1 METTTTVKVNCY
13 HCGDEC
19 RNLPLRFN
27 DKEFC
32 CEGCRL
38 VYEVLQENN
47 LCSYYRFN
55 EKPGISPE
63 QKVEGRF
70 GYLDDA
76 SVKKKLVVFDDG
88 KFATVNFYIPKMHC
102 SSCIWL
108 LENLQRINAG
118 VVRSRVNFLN
128 REVNLV
134 FRQDLLSLR
143 QLVELLSMIGYEPV
157 IRLDDLDDRKKAKK
171 DHSVSYKIGI
181 AGFAFGNIM
190 LFSFPEYFS
199 LSDAT
204 DPGFKGVFSYINFF
218 LSLPVF
224 FYCSAQFFTSAVRS
238 VNQKFLNID
247 VPIALG
253 ILVMFVRSTYEI
265 FSGTGPGYM
274 DTMAGLVFFMLLGRW
289 FQDKTYKTLSFDRD
303 YKSFFPVSVM
313 VRRQA
318 SELAIPL
325 SELRIGDRMLIRS
338 EEIIPA
344 DAVLIQGD
352 AFIDYSFV
360 TGESLP
366 VRKANGELLYAGG
379 RQQGG
384 LLEMEVVKE
393 VSQSYLTQLWNNDRY
408 IKKHDDGVFQLLVN
422 RISHYFT
429 FVIVA
434 VAVIALFYWAA
445 TGDFPRGWNAFT
457 AVLII
462 ACPCALAISSPF
474 TLGNILRIFGRNRF
488 YLRGYAVIEKLA
500 KVDTVVFDKTG
511 TVTTG
516 VMQLR
521 NVVCAEGIDRH
532 DALRMIG
539 ALELASEH
547 PIARAIAIA
556 AQKESGTLPDVQ
568 EFVSLAG
575 MGARGVVEGVS
586 VMVGHERLLQ
596 KELILIP
603 GPLRTALA
611 DARSQGN
618 TAVVAAWGGSARA
631 VCVVADQPKSTS
643 KEAIATLRAMGLA
656 PVLLTGD
663 NQATAMAIALQV
675 GIDADDYHVRGG
687 VLPDEKVAVIR
698 ELQDRGYAVAMVG
711 DGVNDAAALAQADV
725 GIAMGTGTDVAMQ
738 ASDLTI
744 VNGDLRSVPDAIRLS
759 RATLRTI
766 RTNVFWAFA
775 YNVAAIPL
783 AASGRLN
790 PMWAGLA
797 MASSSVFVVTNSLR
811 LRRVKL
817 HR

>member
-1 METTTTVKVNCY
+1 MSTLE
-13 HCGDEC
+13 E
-19 RNLPLRFN
+19 LPLTI
-27 DKEFC
+27 EFAVSGMTC
-32 CEGCRL
+32 GACAARIQDQLNKIDG
-38 VYEVLQENN
+38 V
-47 LCSYYRFN
+47 
-55 EKPGISPE
+55 
-63 QKVEGRF
+63 
-70 GYLDDA
+70 DA
-76 SVKKKLVVFDDG
+76 SVNYATET
-88 KFATVNFYIPKMHC
+88 ATVRTRFGVQTDELIRAVEDAGYGAALREADAPVGATEEEFA
-102 SSCIWL
+102 
-108 LENLQRINAG
+108 ENLQALR
-118 VVRSRVNFLN
+118 N
-128 REVNLV
+128 RLLV
-134 FRQDLLSLR
+134 CALLT
-143 QLVELLSMIGYEPV
+143 
-157 IRLDDLDDRKKAKK
+157 A
-171 DHSVSYKIGI
+171 
-181 AGFAFGNIM
+181 
-190 LFSFPEYFS
+190 
-199 LSDAT
+199 
-204 DPGFKGVFSYINFF
+204 
-218 LSLPVF
+218 PVF
-224 FYCSAQFFTSAVRS
+224 FFSMFESMQFQNWQWWALVFSAPVVTWGAWPFHRAAVMNLRHRATTMDTLISIGVVAAVAWSLWALIWGDAASSYGSMGGMSGMLGMSHSSYHVYFEVAATVTVFILTGRYLEARAKRSAGNALRA
-238 VNQKFLNID
+238 LL
-247 VPIALG
+247 ALG
-253 ILVMFVRSTYEI
+253 AHTAVVLENGVEREVDAKNLQVNDVVVVR
-265 FSGTGPGYM
+265 PGEKIATDGVVIEGDSSIDM
-274 DTMAGLVFFMLLGRW
+274 SML
-289 FQDKTYKTLSFDRD
+289 
-303 YKSFFPVSVM
+303 
-313 VRRQA
+313 
-318 SELAIPL
+318 
-325 SELRIGDRMLIRS
+325 
-338 EEIIPA
+338 
-344 DAVLIQGD
+344 
-352 AFIDYSFV
+352 
-360 TGESLP
+360 TGESVP
-366 VRKANGELLYAGG
+366 VDVVAGDAVTGATINLTGRLKVRVSRVGADTTFAQMAKLVREAQATKAPVQKLADKVSSIFVPVVLLISLVTLIAWF
-379 RQQGG
+379 
-384 LLEMEVVKE
+384 VV
-393 VSQSYLTQLWNNDRY
+393 
-408 IKKHDDGVFQLLVN
+408 DGD
-422 RISHYFT
+422 
-429 FVIVA
+429 
-434 VAVIALFYWAA
+434 A
-445 TGDFPRGWNAFT
+445 TKAFT
-457 AVLII
+457 AAVAVLII
-462 ACPCALAISSPF
+462 ACPCALGLATPTALMVGSGRGAQ
-474 TLGNILRIFGRNRF
+474 LGIVIKGVDVLQSTRRI
-488 YLRGYAVIEKLA
+488 
-500 KVDTVVFDKTG
+500 DTVVFDKTG

-521 NVVCAEGIDRH
+521 NVVCAEGIDRR

-744 VNGDLRSVPDAIRLS
+744 VSGDLRLVADAIALS

-766 RTNVFWAFA
+766 GANVFWAFA
-775 YNVAAIPL
+775 YNAAAIPL

-797 MASSSVFVVTNSLR
+797 MACSSVFVVMNSLR

-817 HR
+817 RHR

>member
-1 METTTTVKVNCY
+1 MSTLE
-13 HCGDEC
+13 E
-19 RNLPLRFN
+19 LPLTV
-27 DKEFC
+27 EFAVSGMTC
-32 CEGCRL
+32 GACAARIQDQLNKIDG
-38 VYEVLQENN
+38 V
-47 LCSYYRFN
+47 
-55 EKPGISPE
+55 
-63 QKVEGRF
+63 
-70 GYLDDA
+70 DA
-76 SVKKKLVVFDDG
+76 SVNYATET
-88 KFATVNFYIPKMHC
+88 ATVRTRFGVQTDDLIHAVEEAGYGAALREADAPVGATEEEF
-102 SSCIWL
+102 S
-108 LENLQRINAG
+108 ENLLALR
-118 VVRSRVNFLN
+118 N
-128 REVNLV
+128 RLIICA
-134 FRQDLLSLR
+134 LLT
-143 QLVELLSMIGYEPV
+143 
-157 IRLDDLDDRKKAKK
+157 A
-171 DHSVSYKIGI
+171 
-181 AGFAFGNIM
+181 
-190 LFSFPEYFS
+190 
-199 LSDAT
+199 
-204 DPGFKGVFSYINFF
+204 
-218 LSLPVF
+218 PVF
-224 FYCSAQFFTSAVRS
+224 FFSMFESMQFQNWQWWALVFSAPVVTWGAWPFHRAAVMNLRHRATTMDTLISIGVVAAVAWSLWALIWGDAASSYGSMGDMSGMLGMSHSSYHVYFEVAATVTVFILTGRYLEARAKRSAGNALRA
-238 VNQKFLNID
+238 LL
-247 VPIALG
+247 ALG
-253 ILVMFVRSTYEI
+253 AHTAVVLENGVEREVDAKNLQVNDVIVVR
-265 FSGTGPGYM
+265 PGEKIATDGVVIEGDSSIDM
-274 DTMAGLVFFMLLGRW
+274 SML
-289 FQDKTYKTLSFDRD
+289 
-303 YKSFFPVSVM
+303 
-313 VRRQA
+313 
-318 SELAIPL
+318 
-325 SELRIGDRMLIRS
+325 
-338 EEIIPA
+338 
-344 DAVLIQGD
+344 
-352 AFIDYSFV
+352 
-360 TGESLP
+360 TGESVP
-366 VRKANGELLYAGG
+366 V
-379 RQQGG
+379 
-384 LLEMEVVKE
+384 
-393 VSQSYLTQLWNNDRY
+393 D
-408 IKKHDDGVFQLLVN
+408 
-422 RISHYFT
+422 
-429 FVIVA
+429 IVA
-434 VAVIALFYWAA
+434 GDAVTGATINLTGRLKVRVSRVGADTTFAQMAKLVREAQATKAPVQKLADKVSSIFVPVVLLISLVTLIAWFVVDGDA
-445 TGDFPRGWNAFT
+445 TKAFT
-457 AVLII
+457 AAVAVLII
-462 ACPCALAISSPF
+462 ACPCALGLATPTALMVGSGRGAQ
-474 TLGNILRIFGRNRF
+474 LGIVIKGVDVLQSTRRI
-488 YLRGYAVIEKLA
+488 
-500 KVDTVVFDKTG
+500 DTVVFDKTG

-521 NVVCAEGIDRH
+521 NVVCAEGIERR

-744 VNGDLRSVPDAIRLS
+744 VSGDLRLVADAIALS

-766 RTNVFWAFA
+766 GANVFWAFA
-775 YNVAAIPL
+775 YNAAAIPL

-797 MASSSVFVVTNSLR
+797 MACSSVFVVMNSLR

-817 HR
+817 RHR